1 MKSLAM
7 FQEVPFS
14 HPNLPGIDPISGPV
28 DYLSPA
34 LPQDIP
40 LAITRG
46 VGGVSGPVNP
56 LFVLVEA
63 KRSQTFEDVSSN
75 AQLMAQLLAAQYQDL

>member
-7 FQEVPFS
+7 FQEVVFS
-14 HPNLPGIDPISGPV
+14 HPNLPGIGPVSGPV
-28 DYLSPA
+28 DYVSAA

-40 LAITRG
+40 LAVT
-46 VGGVSGPVNP
+46 GGIASPVKP

-63 KRSQTFEDVSSN
+63 KRSQTMDDVSSN
-75 AQLMAQLLAAQYQDL
+75 AQLMAQLLTVQHEDK